1 MLDTETNISISKNKA
16 PDITTNHNVYILGAG
31 FSKDAQLPVISEFLD
46 HMRDSTD
53 WLLRNNRPEFRAVK
67 EVLKFRLSA
76 AGASYRANIDVDN
89 IEELF
94 SLAVARG
101 IDKETEDIASAIAA
115 TIDFVKAN
123 KSPLNCRLKVEKA
136 PQESPQH
143 WKNDKQPD
151 GFYYT
156 CSAYDLYAGVL
167 SGLFS
172 QCSPDMMN
180 TIITFN
186 YDTLIE
192 DSLVALQVPFSYG
205 FQDQNAQYSP
215 SAKCIK
221 SQNDEHALR
230 ILKLHGSVNWSV
242 PNTTDGRHSI
252 TADYQELMKTG
263 NKVFLVPPTWRKV
276 FGGGLIDIWK
286 KALHALETATRIIVI
301 GFSMPATDQHFRY
314 LLTAGLQNNISLRKF
329 LFVNPTN
336 PAQLRHNLFKILR
349 PELEKRGV
357 IRFIN
362 CKTAPFLLK
371 KEHLELID
379 RKYSSSYYSITVR
392 HGNLWEYP

>member
-1 MLDTETNISISKNKA
+1 M
-16 PDITTNHNVYILGAG
+16 
-31 FSKDAQLPVISEFLD
+31 
-46 HMRDSTD
+46 
-53 WLLRNNRPEFRAVK
+53 
-67 EVLKFRLSA
+67 
-76 AGASYRANIDVDN
+76 
-89 IEELF
+89 
-94 SLAVARG
+94 
-101 IDKETEDIASAIAA
+101 
-115 TIDFVKAN
+115 
-123 KSPLNCRLKVEKA
+123 
-136 PQESPQH
+136 
-143 WKNDKQPD
+143 
-151 GFYYT
+151 

-172 QCSPDMMN
+172 QSSPDMMN

-205 FQDQNAQYSP
+205 FQDQNAQYSH

-252 TADYQELMKTG
+252 AADYQELIKTG

-286 KALHALETATRIIVI
+286 NALHALETATRIIVI

-314 LLTAGLQNNISLRKF
+314 LLTGWITKQYF
-329 LFVNPTN
+329 T
-336 PAQLRHNLFKILR
+336 
-349 PELEKRGV
+349 
-357 IRFIN
+357 
-362 CKTAPFLLK
+362 K
-371 KEHLELID
+371 KELYAL
-379 RKYSSSYYSITVR
+379 
-392 HGNLWEYP
+392 